1 MSLQVYGESDI
12 GFARRCNE
20 DAIDWYQSSNG
31 HNAIAV
37 LADGIGGSKGGDVAS
52 QKAVDVCIKMLSPLA
67 EKKELDITELI
78 GALNLSVAE
87 ANHQIRVARESD
99 NDLAKMG
106 TTLLIVWM
114 QGDQAFVA
122 NIGDSRCYRLNSK
135 AALQVTRDDTVAQAM
150 VDDGS
155 ITEQE
160 VCRVPFRNVLTKAL
174 GTEPEVKA
182 EIQQIFLKP
191 CESLLLCSDGLT
203 GAVNSESWPSILAH
217 QRTLKQQVESLVDES
232 LSNKADD
239 NVSVIMM
246 TRQ

>member
-20 DAIDWYQSSNG
+20 DSIAWYQSENG
-31 HNAIAV
+31 HNSVAV

-52 QKAVDVCIKMLSPLA
+52 QKAVDVCINILSPLT
-67 EKKELDITELI
+67 EHESLDITELI
-78 GALNLSVAE
+78 EALNSSVTE
-87 ANHQIRVARESD
+87 ANRQIRVVRDSD
-99 NDLAKMG
+99 NELSRMG

-122 NIGDSRCYRLNSK
+122 NIGDSRCYRLSSD
-135 AALQVTRDDTVAQAM
+135 AARQVTRDDTVAQAM

-160 VCRVPFRNVLTKAL
+160 INRVPFRNVLTKAL
-174 GTEPEVKA
+174 GTEPDVSA

-191 CESLLLCSDGLT
+191 SESLLLCSDGLT
-203 GAVNSESWPSILAH
+203 GAVNSDNWPSILA
-217 QRTLKQQVESLVDES
+217 QEKTLKQQVGSLIDES
-232 LSNKADD
+232 LNNKADD